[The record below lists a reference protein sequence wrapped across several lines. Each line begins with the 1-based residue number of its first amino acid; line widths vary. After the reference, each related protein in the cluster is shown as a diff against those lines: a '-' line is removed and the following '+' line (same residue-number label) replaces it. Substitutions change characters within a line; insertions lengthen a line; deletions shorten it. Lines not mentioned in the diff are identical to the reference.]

1 MANNEGTCRMDV
13 TCVLTH
19 AGEGVALLGRS
30 FHLAIEDFARS
41 PPLNLPLADSHTFSE
56 IMPSLG
62 SNDCVILMNLDDT
75 EANRSGDCVGR
86 LSLAGLT

>member
-1 MANNEGTCRMDV
+1 MANNEGAYWLVV
-13 TCVLTH
+13 TCVLTDP
-19 AGEGVALLGRS
+19 GEGVATLGRS

-41 PPLNLPLADSHTFSE
+41 PPPLPSADSHASSE

-75 EANRSGDCVGR
+75 EANRSGACIGR
-86 LSLAGLT
+86 LPLAVVT